1 MFFTWVIKSEN
12 TVLNN
17 DDRFQMKHF
26 PFILNSCS
34 FLLSVHIF
42 PQKDKSKIIL

>member
-1 MFFTWVIKSEN
+1 
-12 TVLNN
+12 
-17 DDRFQMKHF
+17 MKHF

-42 PQKDKSKIIL
+42 PLKDKSKIILWEINHMRLIISNKMF